1 MSEEQQ
7 LRTVKKMINA
17 GMYDEARAA
26 LMSIEHPL
34 ADKWLKKINQIS
46 PPSIKMAERNATA
59 IRKSRAK
66 AKAQKKTKA
75 KSKSKVT
82 ESDFFG
88 DVDSHSTSTAS
99 ILTIIVVMIGIGVL
113 LVGGA
118 FMLTQTD
125 FIEPAITT
133 DNTGCGGQEWINAID
148 GSFNELYRYNLW
160 EMMYFDGADGY
171 LLIDETLRNQQI
183 TDLNTRLARIENTT
197 APDCTEDVRE
207 KLIEA
212 YEAQIRATEILQPN
226 DPLSAFGL
234 FGKTLRLMQESAT
247 ELTEMGAQFRRI
259 DSEAIDQLLDTDCPA
274 FAYVTRTM
282 YVDNQFLVMLLV
294 DPQIQTLDAYYS
306 LIRDL
311 AQQYYR
317 VLDDPNVK
325 SCLWEVRN
333 QFVEMIDSFKSALEA
348 LSGADD
354 YGFEF
359 HFDRFE
365 VALDQFYI
373 ELGKV
378 GIDPQQFGSEVV
390 IRNN

>member
-46 PPSIKMAERNATA
+46 PPTYKMAERNAAA

-66 AKAQKKTKA
+66 SKPQKQTKTKIKA
-75 KSKSKVT
+75 AQ
-82 ESDFFG
+82 SDFFE
-88 DVDSHSTSTAS
+88 DEHTTTSPAS

-118 FMLTQTD
+118 FMLTQSN

-133 DNTGCGGQEWINAID
+133 DNTGCGAQEWITAID

-160 EMMYFDGADGY
+160 EMMYFESADGF
-171 LLIDETLRNQQI
+171 LLIDEDLRNQQI
-183 TDLNTRLARIENTT
+183 NDLNTRLARIENTT
-197 APDCTEDVRE
+197 APECTQDVRE

-212 YEAQIRATEILQPN
+212 YKAQIRATEILQPS

-247 ELTEMGAQFRRI
+247 DLTQLGAQFRRI
-259 DSEAIDQLLDTDCPA
+259 DSEAIDKLLDTDCPA

-294 DPQIQTLDAYYS
+294 DPQIQSLDAYYS

-348 LSGADD
+348 LSGNDL
-354 YGFEF
+354 YGFEV
-359 HFDRFE
+359 HFERFDT
-365 VALDQFYI
+365 ALDQFYV
-373 ELGKV
+373 ELANV
-378 GIDPQQFGSEVV
+378 GIDPKQFGSEVV
-390 IRNN
+390 IRTDS